1 MLYSGDTG
9 AHDGS
14 GVPRTEPN
22 RDRYPDTK
30 DGDEDFRYDWNEWAG
45 QYPALAE
52 RSRRLQEE
60 I

>member
-22 RDRYPDTK
+22 PDRYPGGED
-30 DGDEDFRYDWNEWAG
+30 DEDFRYDWNEWAG
-45 QYPALAE
+45 QYPALAV
-52 RSRRLQEE
+52 RSHRFQEE